1 MANTNIAKSQSL
13 HSQIANRYETFN
25 KTPSFQQSQDE
36 AEDLAVLLNSEQK
49 NDEFNESL
57 FTIIDE
63 MEEED
68 LKSDKK

>member
-13 HSQIANRYETFN
+13 HSQIANGYETYN
-25 KTPSFQQSQDE
+25 KTPSFQQDE